1 MASDMISDLTCA
13 IGVLSTILERYLDPA
28 LTPIDVEELLD
39 VSLTHAFTSLLLFL
53 FLNKKKKSSMRKYA
67 TNGQGGFMK
76 RHGLIGLGGQM
87 SYVTSILILLHEKKK
102 KLTVG
107 FNRLQNRLHNLGY
120 TQKDI
125 DAAFLSLFSRFSKT
139 GVVQI
144 RASW

>member
-76 RHGLIGLGGQM
+76 RHGLIGLGG
-87 SYVTSILILLHEKKK
+87 
-102 KLTVG
+102 
-107 FNRLQNRLHNLGY
+107 
-120 TQKDI
+120 
-125 DAAFLSLFSRFSKT
+125 
-139 GVVQI
+139 
-144 RASW
+144 